1 MPFGVI
7 KDYFSKIADVGKSAG
22 DFVIKNYKPILEG
35 VETVSGVLRHVPVV
49 GTAAG
54 WVHEGSKIVKDVIEG
69 IKNREVKDKL
79 KSAVDTPDKTVQPN
93 SGLTELSKPVN
104 GGEKVI
110 EYSKDDLK
118 RYSSPGIRHNILRGE
133 KVPFDFMK
141 KQYGR
146 LKWFGSL
153 FNND

>member
-7 KDYFSKIADVGKSAG
+7 KDYFNKAVDVGKSAG
-22 DFVIKNYKPILEG
+22 DFLLKNYEPILEG
-35 VETVSGVLRHVPVV
+35 VEKVSGVLRHVPVV

-54 WVHEGSKIVKDVIEG
+54 WVHEGSKIAKDVIEG
-69 IKNREVKDKL
+69 IKNKEVKDKL

-104 GGEKVI
+104 SGEKVI

-118 RYSSPGIRHNILRGE
+118 RYSSPGILYNVLRGE
-133 KVPFDFMK
+133 KVPDDFTK
-141 KQYGR
+141 KRKGR
-146 LKWFGSL
+146 FRYFSSL
-153 FNND
+153 FK